1 MSMSRV
7 PTEQAETHEQVSA
20 ADDFSHSADDSE
32 YFISVSYFH
41 CAIVSKG
48 RGKKKKL
55 SLLLVV
61 LYINVLY

>member
-7 PTEQAETHEQVSA
+7 PTEQAEINEQVSA

-41 CAIVSKG
+41 CTIVQ
-48 RGKKKKL
+48 RERKKEKRKKCL
-55 SLLLVV
+55 SC
-61 LYINVLY
+61 